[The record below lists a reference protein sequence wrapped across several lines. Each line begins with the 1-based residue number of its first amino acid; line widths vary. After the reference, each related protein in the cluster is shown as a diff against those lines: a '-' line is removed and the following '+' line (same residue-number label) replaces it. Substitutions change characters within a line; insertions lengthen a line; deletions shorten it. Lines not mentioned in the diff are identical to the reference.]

1 MDSECLMRKWWIG
14 SYVSKSVS
22 GVTMTSNE
30 CTNQILTRKQKRKSG
45 CVILGASM
53 GSFVFWKNAETEK
66 EEKKKS
72 RLDSFY
78 GLEIKYE

>member
-53 GSFVFWKNAETEK
+53 GSFVFRKMQRLKRRKEK
-66 EEKKKS
+66 EKQT
-72 RLDSFY
+72 
-78 GLEIKYE
+78 

>member
-1 MDSECLMRKWWIG
+1 MF
-14 SYVSKSVS
+14 KSVS

-53 GSFVFWKNAETEK
+53 GSFVFRKMQRLKRRRKRKADLIPFMDWKSNMNETN
-66 EEKKKS
+66 S
-72 RLDSFY
+72 IIRRTVL
-78 GLEIKYE
+78 